1 MRRRFP
7 MGSRG
12 PSPKANAQRR
22 NKHDYE
28 TEISKESRPGR
39 PLPKYLPVS
48 TAAAK
53 HFWKVWS
60 ESPQSAT
67 WIETDWL
74 ELESTTLLV
83 DQLYLGETKVAGE
96 IRQRVAKWGAT
107 NEDRARLRMS
117 FEKKA
122 DEGPESPSKGS
133 EVPDMDD
140 DLYKRLRA
148 V

>member
-1 MRRRFP
+1 

-12 PSPKANAQRR
+12 PTPSGNARRR
-22 NKHDYE
+22 NKHEYE
-28 TEISKESRPGR
+28 TEIPKESRPGR
-39 PLPKYLPVS
+39 ELPRYLPVS

-60 ESPQSAT
+60 ESPQSST

-83 DQLYLGETKVAGE
+83 DELYKGETKVAGE

-107 NEDRARLRMS
+107 NEDRARLRMK
-117 FEKKA
+117 FE
-122 DEGPESPSKGS
+122 ETPENPSGPS
-133 EVPDMDD
+133 EEELTAFDMDQEI
-140 DLYKRLRA
+140 YNKLRA

>member
-1 MRRRFP
+1 

-12 PSPKANAQRR
+12 PTPKSNSVRR
-22 NKHDYE
+22 NKHEYA
-28 TEISKESRPGR
+28 TEISAEAQPGR
-39 PLPKYLPVS
+39 ELPKYLPVS
-48 TAAAK
+48 TNAAK

-60 ESPQSAT
+60 ESPQSTT
-67 WIETDWL
+67 WLETDWL

-83 DQLYLGETKVAGE
+83 DELYKGDTKVAGE

-107 NEDRARLRMS
+107 NEDRARLRMKLE
-117 FEKKA
+117 EK
-122 DEGPESPSKGS
+122 S
-133 EVPDMDD
+133 EEAPQPTEKELTNFDMDD

>member
-1 MRRRFP
+1 

-12 PSPKANAQRR
+12 PTPKENAVRK
-22 NKHDYE
+22 NKHEYE
-28 TEISKESRPGR
+28 VELSPEAQPGR
-39 PLPKYLPVS
+39 PLPKYLPV
-48 TAAAK
+48 TTNAAK
-53 HFWKVWS
+53 HFWKTWS
-60 ESPQSAT
+60 QSPQSAT
-67 WIETDWL
+67 WMETDWL

-107 NEDRARLRMS
+107 NEDRARLRMK
-117 FEKKA
+117 FEK
-122 DEGPESPSKGS
+122 PEEGS
-133 EVPDMDD
+133 EKPSAETTDLDMDD

>member
-1 MRRRFP
+1 

-12 PSPKANAQRR
+12 PTPKENAVRK

-28 TEISKESRPGR
+28 VELSPEAQPGR
-39 PLPKYLPVS
+39 PLPKYLPV
-48 TAAAK
+48 TTNAAK
-53 HFWKVWS
+53 HFWKTWS
-60 ESPQSAT
+60 QSPQSAT
-67 WIETDWL
+67 WMETDWL

-107 NEDRARLRMS
+107 NEDRARLRMK
-117 FEKKA
+117 FEKPS
-122 DEGPESPSKGS
+122 EGPESPAKGS
-133 EVPDMDD
+133 EVPDMDE